1 MRFAKILMRSEE
13 DMEYNNRKYV
23 IFDISEIDKINFN
36 EVLESS
42 IETLRKSLDETKTFV
57 KWEGDTPQ
65 CVLLLSTKSD
75 YLSYDKIRQILMTEE
90 WSSKEDI

>member
-1 MRFAKILMRSEE
+1 
-13 DMEYNNRKYV
+13 MEYNNRKYV